1 MKSTTK
7 NVSMK
12 KRMTTVKKGTKSTT
26 SKRMTAKRVVNK
38 YKKIKTTKKTGKKRI
53 IGSLTPLKEIKYLI
67 GF

>member
-26 SKRMTAKRVVNK
+26 SKRMAAKRVVNK
-38 YKKIKTTKKTGKKRI
+38 YKKIKTTGKKRI
-53 IGSLTPLKEIKYLI
+53 IGSLTPLKEIKYLM